1 MAVKCRR
8 KGDAAVLS
16 RDLYEYVVQK
26 IDGLIKLVRG
36 GGSRARKRKQK
47 PKGSGGCLR

>member
-16 RDLYEYVVQK
+16 RDRYEYVVQK

-36 GGSRARKRKQK
+36 GSRARKRKQK
-47 PKGSGGCLR
+47 QKGSGGCLH